1 MKAEPQCGLWLLRH
15 PVTIKDI
22 PRRHVQTHPMCI
34 SGTYPSSF
42 TYLIDTWNPLQQLR
56 KDKKKGHAQPHAPWD
71 GHISNRFKRDAAIA
85 LPFISTTRTSSIHI
99 LIQLL
104 LALPSVMS
112 SRREFILQGFVQS
125 PTSGSLARPPSTSV
139 PGPTR
144 PTMDTTRRQFRTL
157 ERTPNIRSPVT
168 TVRSHG
174 DDELEV
180 LKGVSTQHL
189 SDPRFQS

>member
-1 MKAEPQCGLWLLRH
+1 MYRPIQDVHIWH
-15 PVTIKDI
+15 P
-22 PRRHVQTHPMCI
+22 P
-34 SGTYPSSF
+34 F

-85 LPFISTTRTSSIHI
+85 LPFLSSTRTSSIHI
-99 LIQLL
+99 LIHLL
-104 LALPSVMS
+104 LALPSAMS
-112 SRREFILQGFVQS
+112 SRRDFILQGFVQS
-125 PTSGSLARPPSTSV
+125 QTGGSLARPPSTPV

-144 PTMDTTRRQFRTL
+144 PAMDTSHRQFRTL
-157 ERTPNIRSPVT
+157 ERPPDIRSPVT

-180 LKGVSTQHL
+180 LKEVSTQHL